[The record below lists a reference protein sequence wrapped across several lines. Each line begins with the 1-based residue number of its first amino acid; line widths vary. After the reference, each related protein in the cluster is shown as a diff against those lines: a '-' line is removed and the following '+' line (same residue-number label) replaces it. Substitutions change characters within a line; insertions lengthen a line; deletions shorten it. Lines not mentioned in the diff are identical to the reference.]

1 MQNQMNQQYHN
12 NQQQPIYQVNP
23 EDVPQSVLNS
33 IVNNRIMND
42 AFSGLYTNQAAYDKA
57 AAIASDMLMAQDR
70 YANQQMMMQNQMGQ
84 QYYDPNLYYQQ
95 MQAQMVQ
102 QQMMQ
107 NQMNQYYAQQYNPNA
122 MYQQQM
128 QAQQQAAQQ
137 AQMQNQMNQQYY
149 NNQQTYAPQQNTT
162 ENVSNEAVASE
173 IDNIV
178 NSAAFAST
186 VPMGHENIAESSE
199 DQQQPMAENVT
210 PFTSS
215 NNVNDNEDIDKL
227 RKKSVNEFTGEE
239 LKKYWKTPIWSF
251 GDVLKTMGYDEK
263 KYNHHN
269 YATDKNITINPYYD
283 WVNSPAGKAEAA
295 RKSDDNGLSCITK
308 VINDLKSIGK
318 KPLEDPT
325 RTKESIYA
333 SMIQNQAPINYY
345 AYPGYQQ
352 QMMQNQMNQ
361 YCAQQDP
368 NTLYQQQMMA
378 QQQAAQQ
385 AQMQNQQYYNN
396 QQQPSQSWGN
406 VVNPYLEWKKTEAA
420 RQMNQQFYGNN
431 QQLYGMN
438 PPMMNNGE
446 PDVDAAAAKFAIP
459 PTPEMIAS
467 PYSPFM

>member
-1 MQNQMNQQYHN
+1 MFWNN
-12 NQQQPIYQVNP
+12 NQPNSNSGSSGERISFRIDPRFITGTPENIAYHEQERQKEYAQYMYQQN
-23 EDVPQSVLNS
+23 
-33 IVNNRIMND
+33 
-42 AFSGLYTNQAAYDKA
+42 
-57 AAIASDMLMAQDR
+57 
-70 YANQQMMMQNQMGQ
+70 
-84 QYYDPNLYYQQ
+84 PNLYYQQ
-95 MQAQMVQ
+95 MQAQQ
-102 QQMMQ
+102 QA
-107 NQMNQYYAQQYNPNA
+107 AQQA
-122 MYQQQM
+122 QM
-128 QAQQQAAQQ
+128 AQQQAAQQ

-149 NNQQTYAPQQNTT
+149 NNQQPYTSQQNTT

-186 VPMGHENIAESSE
+186 VPMGHENSVESSE
-199 DQQQPMAENVT
+199 DQQQPTAENVT

-215 NNVNDNEDIDKL
+215 NDVNDNEDIDRL

-352 QMMQNQMNQ
+352 MMMQNQMNQ
-361 YCAQQDP
+361 YYA
-368 NTLYQQQMMA
+368 QQQMVA

-406 VVNPYLEWKKTEAA
+406 VVNPYLEWKKAEAA

-431 QQLYGMN
+431 QQQYGMN

-446 PDVDAAAAKFAIP
+446 PDVDAAAAKFAIHP
-459 PTPEMIAS
+459 NTGNGC
-467 PYSPFM
+467 